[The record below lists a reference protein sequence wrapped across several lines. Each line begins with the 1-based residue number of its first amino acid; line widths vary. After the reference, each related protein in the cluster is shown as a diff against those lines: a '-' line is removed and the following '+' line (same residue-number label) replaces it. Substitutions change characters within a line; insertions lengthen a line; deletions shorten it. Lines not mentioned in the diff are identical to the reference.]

1 MAEWSFFSNHGLAL
15 ICIAR
20 TPGMRLRDIAE
31 CVGITERAASR
42 IVTELSE
49 QGYLRKQRIG
59 RRNFYEIDPSKPL
72 GHSLTDGHEV
82 GEVLAPLL
90 REAAARSKRAA

>member
-1 MAEWSFFSNHGLAL
+1 MADWSFFSNHGLAL

-20 TPGMRLRDIAE
+20 SPGMRLRDIAD

-42 IVTELSE
+42 IVSELCE
-49 QGYLRKQRIG
+49 QGYLRKTRTG
-59 RRNFYEIDPSKPL
+59 RRNSYELDPSKPL
-72 GHSLTDGHEV
+72 GHSLTDGHQV

-90 REAAARSKRAA
+90 ADADATSR